1 MEFLKGGLETVP
13 GYAFSAV
20 ECGIKY
26 PDRLDLSLI
35 VSDRPCHAAG
45 VFTTNRVYAAPVRLC
60 RERTGGPVRGILINA
75 TNANACTGDE
85 GYANALALTGETARL
100 LGAPGGSVLMA
111 STGVIGVQLPAEKM
125 LKSLPSL
132 VEGAAPAKGGMVAK
146 AIMTTDTFAKEC
158 AVRFAAGAGSYTVA
172 GTAKGAGMMAPNM
185 ATLLAFLLTDM
196 PLSKGDLDAVFRR
209 CIAKSLNSIT
219 IDGDMSTN
227 DTAILLC
234 PVSPSPL
241 SDAAALAAFEEALLA
256 VLTKLAEMLV
266 RDGEGATKFV
276 RVLVRGAVD
285 AADARLAARAVA
297 QSLLVKTAL
306 FGNDPNWGRIACAA
320 GYSGARVE
328 EKSLTIR
335 IDDAVLLDR
344 GTPVPFSRDEMSSRL
359 AKKDLVITVELG
371 LGEAEAEYFTT
382 DLSYDY
388 VKINAEYTT

>member
-1 MEFLKGGLETVP
+1 MEFLKGGLATVP

-35 VSDRPCHAAG
+35 VSNVPCHAAG
-45 VFTTNRVYAAPVRLC
+45 VFTTNRVFAAPVRLC
-60 RERTGGPVRGILINA
+60 RERTGAPVRGILINA
-75 TNANACTGDE
+75 TNANACTGDQ

-100 LGAPGGSVLMA
+100 LGAPEGSILMA

-125 LKSLPSL
+125 LKSLPLL
-132 VEGAAPAKGGMVAK
+132 VKGASPAKGGMVAR

-158 AVRFAAGAGSYTVA
+158 AVRFAARSRSYTVA

-185 ATLLAFLLTDM
+185 ATLLAFILTDM
-196 PLSKGDLDAVFRR
+196 PLSKSDLDTVFRR

-234 PVSPSPL
+234 PASPSPL
-241 SDAAALAAFEEALLA
+241 SDEPALAAFEEALLS
-256 VLTKLAEMLV
+256 VLKKLAEMLV

-276 RVLVRGAVD
+276 RVLVRGAFD

-328 EKSLTIR
+328 EKSLTIK

-344 GTPVPFSRDEMSSRL
+344 GTPVPFTRGEMASRL
-359 AKKDLVITVELG
+359 AKQDLLVTVELG
-371 LGEAEAEYFTT
+371 LGEAEAEFFTT

>member
-35 VSDRPCHAAG
+35 VSEGPCHAAG

-60 RERTGGPVRGILINA
+60 RERTGAPVRGILINA

-100 LGAPGGSVLMA
+100 LGAPEGSVLMA

-241 SDAAALAAFEEALLA
+241 SDAQALAAFEEALLA

-328 EKSLTIR
+328 EKSLTIK

-344 GTPVPFSRDEMSSRL
+344 GTPVPFARDEMASRL

>member
-1 MEFLKGGLETVP
+1 
-13 GYAFSAV
+13 
-20 ECGIKY
+20 
-26 PDRLDLSLI
+26 
-35 VSDRPCHAAG
+35 
-45 VFTTNRVYAAPVRLC
+45 
-60 RERTGGPVRGILINA
+60 
-75 TNANACTGDE
+75 
-85 GYANALALTGETARL
+85 
-100 LGAPGGSVLMA
+100 
-111 STGVIGVQLPAEKM
+111 
-125 LKSLPSL
+125 
-132 VEGAAPAKGGMVAK
+132 
-146 AIMTTDTFAKEC
+146 
-158 AVRFAAGAGSYTVA
+158 
-172 GTAKGAGMMAPNM
+172 
-185 ATLLAFLLTDM
+185 
-196 PLSKGDLDAVFRR
+196 
-209 CIAKSLNSIT
+209 
-219 IDGDMSTN
+219 
-227 DTAILLC
+227 
-234 PVSPSPL
+234 
-241 SDAAALAAFEEALLA
+241 
-256 VLTKLAEMLV
+256 MLV